1 MKKLALLS
9 GVILFFCLLLGLG
22 SSALNE
28 TPKESGKVLN
38 LYNWGDY
45 IDPSLISEFESETGY
60 HVVYETFD
68 SNESM
73 YTKLKQGSNHYDLTI
88 PSDYMV
94 EKMKK
99 DGLLQS
105 IDKSKLNFLSEMDS
119 SIMGLSYDSQNN
131 YSIPYFYGTLGIVY
145 NDQYVDGA
153 KLQSFNDLWRVDYR
167 HSMMLVDSA
176 RDVMGLS
183 LISDGHSL
191 NTTDNSLLKQAKE
204 KLDKLAPNVKAIVA
218 DEMKMYMIQNEAAIG
233 VTWSG
238 EAAEMLKNNEHL
250 HYVIPKEGSNLWVD
264 NFVIPKSAQ
273 HPDAAYAFMNFM
285 MRPENA
291 AKNSVY
297 LGYST
302 PNVLAKQ
309 ELEKTQDPVLAF
321 YPTADQMKHLEV
333 FKDLG
338 QEAVQTYNDLFLE
351 FKMYRN

>member
-1 MKKLALLS
+1 MKKLTLLG
-9 GVILFFCLLLGLG
+9 GVILAFCLLLAMG
-22 SSALNE
+22 SSALNQQ
-28 TPKESGKVLN
+28 PKEAGKVLN

-45 IDPSLISEFESETGY
+45 IDPELLSKFEEETGY
-60 HVVYETFD
+60 QVVYETFD

-73 YTKLKQGSNHYDLTI
+73 YTKIKQGSNHYDLTI

-99 DGLLQS
+99 DDLIQT
-105 IDKSKLNFLSEMDS
+105 IDKSKLDFLNQMDAN
-119 SIMGLSYDSQNN
+119 IMGLSYDSQND

-145 NDQYVDGA
+145 NDQYVKGENL
-153 KLQSFNDLWRVDYR
+153 KSFNDLWRPDYR
-167 HSMMLVDSA
+167 QSMMLVDSA
-176 RDVMGLS
+176 RDIMGLS
-183 LISDGHSL
+183 LISQGHSL
-191 NTTDNSLLKQAKE
+191 NTTDSSQLNQAKE

-273 HPDAAYAFMNFM
+273 HLDAAYAFMNFM
-285 MRPENA
+285 MKPENA
-291 AKNSVY
+291 ARNSVY

-302 PNVLAKQ
+302 PNILAKQ
-309 ELEKTQDPVLAF
+309 ELEKTQDPVLSF

-338 QEAVQTYNDLFLE
+338 QDVVQTYNDLFLE